1 MLATSSGCK
10 LLDRD
15 TFGLDSDV
23 GEGDDDECRSFVG
36 ERGMRDVAP
45 WSLTSRSPWNRTR
58 RDVGVG
64 GSVWLAPTPIPGLAG
79 DVADSCVSM
88 PADAAP
94 VVDVDTDADA
104 PDDGRGG
111 GGSSGILDAWEGVQF
126 WMHLRGSR
134 SRACI
139 SLQCNCN
146 LQY

>member
-1 MLATSSGCK
+1 
-10 LLDRD
+10 
-15 TFGLDSDV
+15 
-23 GEGDDDECRSFVG
+23 
-36 ERGMRDVAP
+36 MRDVAP

-64 GSVWLAPTPIPGLAG
+64 GSVWLAPIPGLTG
-79 DVADSCVSM
+79 DIADSCAST

-94 VVDVDTDADA
+94 AVDVDAETDA

-111 GGSSGILDAWEGVQF
+111 GGSSGILDAWEGEQF

-139 SLQCNCN
+139 N
-146 LQY
+146 LQRNLALMYPSGKNGNQLGILYLNL